1 MKKEKPLPFYL
12 PRTLPIT
19 FCFLHHNIY
28 FDCSLFPRGATFK
41 RKQCL
46 PWWREEDLN
55 NTDNT
60 DHTDHTTDNTGDT
73 DHTDI
78 TDYTDKRKRSLR
90 WWKREDMDKMYVTRM
105 G

>member
-55 NTDNT
+55 NTDDTDDTENT
-60 DHTDHTTDNTGDT
+60 DHTDN
-73 DHTDI
+73 
-78 TDYTDKRKRSLR
+78 TDKRKRGLR

>member
-1 MKKEKPLPFYL
+1 MKEEKPLPFYL

-19 FCFLHHNIY
+19 FCFLQLNIN
-28 FDCSLFPRGATFK
+28 FDCSLFPRGVTFK
-41 RKQCL
+41 RKQCR
-46 PWWREEDLN
+46 PWWRGEDLN
-55 NTDNT
+55 NTDDT
-60 DHTDHTTDNTGDT
+60 HHTDNADHTDNTGDT
-73 DHTDI
+73 DN